1 MRHGAPRACVPQP
14 ATGSYTVAMSA
25 APTPPIALKLAAAL
39 AAFLLAAAALPAR
52 AAPAAAEVIVGFK
65 PGAEVLRWHPMAE
78 RVAAAQAQRVLQQRA
93 DRLGLRL
100 GRALQAGPAVGRGVQ
115 VLRAEGVDAV
125 TLARRLAADPDVAYA
140 QPNGR
145 KRLVAAPNDPLYPA
159 SSTERR
165 SNGSAL
171 QDGPASGQWYLR
183 APTVGVRSAID
194 IEAAWA
200 RTRGS
205 AGVVVAVLDTGVR
218 FDHPDLATRL
228 LQGYDFVSNATVA
241 NDGNGRDADP
251 SDPGD
256 WVSAAE
262 AGRGTFTGCEASGS
276 SWHGTATS
284 SLVGAASDDGNGMA
298 GAAPGVRVLPVR
310 VLGKCYGTDDD
321 IISGMRWAAGLP
333 VDGVPAN
340 PNPARVLN
348 LSLGGSG
355 ACGAAYQAA
364 VDEITA
370 RGVLVVAA
378 AGNSVGGAVNEP
390 ANCAGVLGV
399 VALRHIGS
407 KVGFS
412 DMGPEI
418 GIAAPGGNC
427 INVAPGTPCLY
438 PILAATNTGSQQPLA
453 SAWSTSY
460 DITVGTSF
468 SSPLVAA
475 VAGLMASRNPALAP
489 TELVS
494 LMKTTARPFPTSG
507 ADNGPGDPTPVPVC
521 GSGAPTGP
529 SGQCYCTTGLCGAG
543 MLDAGAAVQAAAA
556 LAAPG
561 TGVTIG
567 LRNADPVAG
576 QTLEL
581 FVSGSGGAT
590 PASYLWQL
598 IDGGGAATGFSGAT
612 SGATA
617 QLPTAGAGT
626 VRVRL
631 TVVDSASASTSGE
644 LSVVV
649 RGTSSPGGGSSG
661 GGGSGADGGGGGGGV
676 TAGWMAG
683 LLLAV
688 LVLGAGRV
696 SERRRRA

>member
-1 MRHGAPRACVPQP
+1 MRHGASQGRAPRRAG
-14 ATGSYTVAMSA
+14 GSYTGAMRRVF
-25 APTPPIALKLAAAL
+25 TPSIALNRAAVL
-39 AAFLLAAAALPAR
+39 AAFLLAAAAPAA
-52 AAPAAAEVIVGFK
+52 AAPAGEVIVGFK
-65 PGAEVLRWHPMAE
+65 PGADVLRWHPMAE
-78 RVAAAQAQRVLQQRA
+78 RAAALQAQRVLQQRA
-93 DRLGLRL
+93 DRLGQRL
-100 GRALQAGPAVGRGVQ
+100 GRPLQAGAAVGRGAQ

-125 TLARRLAADPDVAYA
+125 TLARQLAADPAVAYA

-145 KRLVAAPNDPLYPA
+145 KRIVAAPNDPLYRA
-159 SSTERR
+159 TTLERR
-165 SNGSAL
+165 TNGSAL

-183 APTVGVRSAID
+183 APDTAARSAID

-200 RTRGS
+200 LTRGS

-218 FDHPDLATRL
+218 FEHPDLATRL
-228 LQGYDFVSNATVA
+228 LPGYDFVGDTTVA

-256 WVSAAE
+256 WVSSSE
-262 AGRGTFTGCEASGS
+262 AGRGAFTGCDAAGS

-284 SLVGAASDDGNGMA
+284 SLVSAATDDRNGMA

-340 PNPARVLN
+340 PTPARVLN

-355 ACGAAYQAA
+355 VCGAAYQAA

-390 ANCAGVLGV
+390 ANCRGVLGV
-399 VALRHIGS
+399 VALRHSGS

-427 INVAPGTPCLY
+427 INTAPGSSCLY
-438 PILAATNTGSQQPLA
+438 PILAATNSGSQQPA
-453 SAWSTSY
+453 GSAWTTSY

-475 VAGLMASRNPALAP
+475 VAGLMASRNAALTPA
-489 TELVS
+489 ELVS
-494 LMKTTARPFPTSG
+494 LMQTTARPFPTSG
-507 ADNGPGDPTPVPVC
+507 SDNGSDPTPVPSCTRVDLA
-521 GSGAPTGP
+521 GR

-543 MLDAGAAVQAAAA
+543 MLDAGASVLAAAA

-561 TGVTIG
+561 TGANIG
-567 LRNADPVAG
+567 LRDADPVAG
-576 QTLEL
+576 DTLEL
-581 FVSGSGGAT
+581 FVSGTGGAT

-598 IDGGGAATGFSGAT
+598 LDGGGVATAFSGAT

-617 QLPTAGAGT
+617 QLPTTAAGT

-631 TVVDSASASTSGE
+631 TVVDSGSVSTSE
-644 LSVVV
+644 EVAIAV
-649 RGTSSPGGGSSG
+649 RSLGSPGGGAPG
-661 GGGSGADGGGGGGGV
+661 GGGPVDSGGGGGGGAV

-688 LVLGAGRV
+688 LVLAP
-696 SERRRRA
+696 SRRRA

>member
-1 MRHGAPRACVPQP
+1 MRHGAPRARVPQP
-14 ATGSYTVAMSA
+14 ATGSYTVAMTA
-25 APTPPIALKLAAAL
+25 VPTPPIALKLAAAL

-52 AAPAAAEVIVGFK
+52 AAPAAEVIVGFK
-65 PGAEVLRWHPMAE
+65 PGAEMLRWHPMAE
-78 RVAAAQAQRVLQQRA
+78 RVAAAQAQRVLQERA
-93 DRLGLRL
+93 DRLGQRL
-100 GRALQAGPAVGRGVQ
+100 GRPLKAGPAVGRGVQ

-159 SSTERR
+159 STTERR

-183 APTVGVRSAID
+183 APTPAVRSAID

-256 WVSAAE
+256 WVSASE
-262 AGRGTFTGCEASGS
+262 AGRSPFTGCAASSS

-284 SLVGAASDDGNGMA
+284 SLVGAATDDGNGMA

-310 VLGKCYGTDDD
+310 VLGKCFGTDDD

-390 ANCAGVLGV
+390 ANCRGVLGV
-399 VALRHIGS
+399 VALRHVGS

-494 LMKTTARPFPTSG
+494 LMKSTARPFPTSG
-507 ADNGPGDPTPVPVC
+507 ADNGPSDPTPVPVC

-561 TGVTIG
+561 TGATIG

-598 IDGGGAATGFSGAT
+598 IDGGGAATAFSGAT

-617 QLPTAGAGT
+617 QLPTTGAGT

-644 LSVVV
+644 LAVVV
-649 RGTSSPGGGSSG
+649 RGTSAPGGGSSG
-661 GGGSGADGGGGGGGV
+661 GGGSGSDGGGGGV